1 MTETQTSPV
10 WTVATDEESQWIVR
24 LGKLWGTSVTKG
36 WEFVDELRAGIDEH
50 SKRRSKSELYDA
62 VYNETGIGT
71 KRLQNLVSMSRNP
84 NSQIARDMN
93 LEFAY
98 AEAVLGLPDDHAER
112 LLLEAAEQGLSATA
126 IGARIREERQRNTA
140 AANVPDAGNQ
150 RSINDDVVG
159 ADDVPFEHKGSS
171 ILYEEADDY
180 SAEAEA
186 YAGDADGYEY
196 EPDNLEL
203 TLNEAREMVDAAWQ
217 RLARVDVGHPYTLAE
232 WLRMVGV
239 HAY

>member
-1 MTETQTSPV
+1 MTETQTTPV

-98 AEAVLGLPDDHAER
+98 AEAVLGLDHEEAHSY
-112 LLLEAAEQGLSATA
+112 LLQAAEQSLPATA
-126 IGARIREERQRNTA
+126 IGAIIRESRQRNTA
-140 AANVPDAGNQ
+140 TANVPDAGNQ

-159 ADDVPFEHKGSS
+159 ADGVPFEHKGSS
-171 ILYEEADDY
+171 VLYEEADY
-180 SAEAEA
+180 TAEA
-186 YAGDADGYEY
+186 DD
-196 EPDNLEL
+196 LEL
-203 TLNEAREMVDAAWQ
+203 TLNEARAMVDAAWQ
-217 RLARVDVGHPYTLAE
+217 RLARVDVGHQYTLAE

-239 HAY
+239 NAY